1 MFWLRSHVLTVSKTS
16 IFTQEQVEDKKIT
29 GFNGSHFLYLCGD
42 FIKNGHFQKTES
54 RILKICQIK
63 KSKNDQGSIFDS
75 RKLKLGKKILPGDS

>member
-42 FIKNGHFQKTES
+42 FIKNSHFQKTES

-63 KSKNDQGSIFDS
+63 KIEKRSGFNF
-75 RKLKLGKKILPGDS
+75 